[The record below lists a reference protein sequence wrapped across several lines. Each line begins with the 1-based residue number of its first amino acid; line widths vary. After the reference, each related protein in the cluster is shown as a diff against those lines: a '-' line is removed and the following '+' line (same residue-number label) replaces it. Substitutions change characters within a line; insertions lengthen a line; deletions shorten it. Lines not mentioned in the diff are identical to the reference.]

1 MNPTDHRRPSQAIA
15 NVVSPTMMPAPD
27 PDPDDALLDQPTPY
41 RAPLPNTPPYAH
53 IDACRDA
60 INNARQAKAKRGHA

>member
-1 MNPTDHRRPSQAIA
+1 MNPNDRRPPQAIA
-15 NVVSPTMMPAPD
+15 HVLSPTVMPAPD

-41 RAPLPNTPPYAH
+41 QPPRPAPPYDA

>member
-27 PDPDDALLDQPTPY
+27 PDPDDALLDHPTPY
-41 RAPLPNTPPYAH
+41 RPPRPAPPYEH

-60 INNARQAKAKRGHA
+60 IAAARTRKTGAR

>member
-1 MNPTDHRRPSQAIA
+1 MNPNDRRPPQGITS
-15 NVVSPTMMPAPD
+15 VLSPTVMPAPD
-27 PDPDDALLDQPTPY
+27 PDPDDALLDGPTPY

>member
-1 MNPTDHRRPSQAIA
+1 MNPNDRRPPQGITS
-15 NVVSPTMMPAPD
+15 VLSPTVMPAPD

-53 IDACRDA
+53 IDACRAA
-60 INNARQAKAKRGHA
+60 IAAARTRKTGAR

>member
-1 MNPTDHRRPSQAIA
+1 MNPNDRRPPQGITS
-15 NVVSPTMMPAPD
+15 VLSPTVMPAPD

-53 IDACRDA
+53 IAACRDA
-60 INNARQAKAKRGHA
+60 IAAARTRKTGAR